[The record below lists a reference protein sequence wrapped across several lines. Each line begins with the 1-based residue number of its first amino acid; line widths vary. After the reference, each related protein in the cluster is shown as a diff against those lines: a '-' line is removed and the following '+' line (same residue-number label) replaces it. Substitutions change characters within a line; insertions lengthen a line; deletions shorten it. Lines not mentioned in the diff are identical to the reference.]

1 MQGGA
6 GVLTTYW
13 KVPQFGKITTF
24 APEAIQAEI
33 AKLPSPT
40 QVADCKAAAAA
51 LGPAAK
57 N

>member
-1 MQGGA
+1 MIKKA
-6 GVLTTYW
+6 LL
-13 KVPQFGKITTF
+13 
-24 APEAIQAEI
+24 EAEI